1 MRIVIDS
8 AGDMPAGWA
17 QDFDIQVI
25 PINIQFGEQ
34 TFLSGI
40 DLSNRDFYRLADESG
55 MIPRTSQPTPQ
66 QFIQFYEKV
75 AKAGETILSVHV
87 TSKLSGTFDSAR
99 MAARELAGKFNVIP
113 LDSASGSAAMGYM
126 AREARLMERG
136 GAKVEQIVQRLEQ
149 ISRKVQ
155 IILTLNTL
163 EYARRSG
170 RVKALQAALASLL
183 NVKPVIILKEGVL
196 ELGDRVRTRSKALDF
211 VVDTVYQR
219 LGNQMANVAIVHAED
234 PQAAETLLQAAQS
247 RLNCNNLIVTDLSIG
262 IAANLG
268 PGTAGIVAYPVEEIQ
283 NEKNGQS

>member
-8 AGDMPAGWA
+8 AGDMPIGWA
-17 QDFDIQVI
+17 EDFDVQII
-25 PINIQFGEQ
+25 PINIHFGEQ

-55 MIPRTSQPTPQ
+55 VIPKTSQPTPQ
-66 QFIQFYEKV
+66 QFISFYEKV
-75 AKAGETILSVHV
+75 AKVGETILSLHV
-87 TSKLSGTFDSAR
+87 TSKLSGTLDSAR
-99 MAARELAGKFNVIP
+99 IAARELAGKYNIIP

-126 AREARLMERG
+126 ARDARLLERA

-149 ISRKVQ
+149 ISRNVQ

-183 NVKPVIILKEGVL
+183 NVKPIITLKEGVL
-196 ELGDRVRTRSKALDF
+196 ELGDRVRTRSKALEF
-211 VVDTVYQR
+211 VVDTLCKRMGRQLV
-219 LGNQMANVAIVHAED
+219 NVAVVHAED
-234 PQAAETLLQAAQS
+234 PQAAETLLQAAHS
-247 RLNCNNLIVTDLSIG
+247 RLNCNDVIVTDLSIG

-268 PGTAGIVAYPVEEIQ
+268 PGTVGLVAYPVEEIR
-283 NEKNGQS
+283 NEKNSK

>member
-8 AGDMPAGWA
+8 AGDMPSGWA
-17 QDFDIQVI
+17 QEFDIQII

-40 DLSNRDFYRLADESG
+40 NLSNKEFYRLADESG
-55 MIPRTSQPTPQ
+55 VIPKTSQPTPQ
-66 QFIQFYEKV
+66 QFIHLYEQV
-75 AKAGETILSVHV
+75 AKAGETIISLHV
-87 TSKLSGTFDSAR
+87 TSKLSGTLDSAR
-99 MAARELAGKFNVIP
+99 IAARELAGKYNIIP
-113 LDSASGSAAMGYM
+113 VDSASGSAAMGYM
-126 AREARLMERG
+126 AREARLMERS
-136 GAKVEQIVQRLEQ
+136 GAKVEQIVQHLEQ
-149 ISRKVQ
+149 ISRNVQ

-211 VVDTVYQR
+211 VVDTIYQR
-219 LGNQMANVAIVHAED
+219 LGDQLVNVGIVHAED
-234 PQAAETLLQAAQS
+234 PQAAETLKQAAQS

-262 IAANLG
+262 VAANLG
-268 PGTAGIVAYPVEEIQ
+268 PGTAGIVAYPVEEIR
-283 NEKNGQS
+283 NEKNGKS

>member
-8 AGDMPAGWA
+8 AGDMPIGWA
-17 QDFDIQVI
+17 QDFDVQII
-25 PINIQFGEQ
+25 PINIHFGEQ

-55 MIPRTSQPTPQ
+55 VIPKTSQPTPQ
-66 QFIQFYEKV
+66 QFISFYEKV
-75 AKAGETILSVHV
+75 AKVGETILSLHV
-87 TSKLSGTFDSAR
+87 TSKLSGTLDSAR
-99 MAARELAGKFNVIP
+99 IAARELAEKYNIIP

-126 AREARLMERG
+126 ARDARLMERA

-149 ISRKVQ
+149 ISRNVQ

-183 NVKPVIILKEGVL
+183 NVKPIITLKEGVL
-196 ELGDRVRTRSKALDF
+196 ELGDRVRTRSKALEF
-211 VVDTVYQR
+211 VVDTLCQR
-219 LGNQMANVAIVHAED
+219 MGRQLVNVAVVHAED
-234 PQAAETLLQAAQS
+234 PQAAETLLQAAHS
-247 RLNCNNLIVTDLSIG
+247 RLNCNDVIVTDLSIG

-268 PGTAGIVAYPVEEIQ
+268 PGTVGLVAYPVEEIR
-283 NEKNGQS
+283 NEKNGR